1 MRYNT
6 SMMTPEQIA
15 AANAKHMQSIYGSP
29 GMAPSAVIKKPD
41 VDPYAGTGLAGTGG
55 VKGQQVNYTSDLGY
69 EPEFVPPQE
78 LSYISDL
85 GYEPEPPVNQNLQ
98 SIIDSLGPP
107 RTANTGN
114 STGALGINPDTG
126 DTFLPDSQPQIGDPI
141 PPGFLDG
148 LLPDDTGFFGG
159 QGPGQPP
166 TFRPPPSLSPFGNSI
181 RPQQQFNSYGGGF
194 GGGFPPRNPYGTG
207 GIGGFF
213 SQLAQLSPEQ
223 YDMGMNRFQ
232 QFNQQFNQQPSYGGG
247 FGGQRFQPPM
257 MPQQQFNPYGGG
269 FGGQRFQPPMMP
281 QQQFNPY
288 GGGFGGQRFQPPMM
302 PQQQFNQFGG
312 GFGGFN
318 QAPNPYGGRQ
328 FMNPQILPFNM
339 QPMTG
344 ITPPQQPS
352 DPYAASTRPLPP
364 HMNPDGTTTLSRSIV
379 GAGQSPLGSGFG
391 RPASDSIPDYRQRG
405 NPLQGGGMM
414 GTTNPDGTLSI
425 GAGQT
430 GPQTGVQGSG
440 MNVAPQAPAPMF

>member
-1 MRYNT
+1 MRFDP
-6 SMMTPEQIA
+6 SQMTPEQIA
-15 AANAKHMQSIYGSP
+15 AANTKHMQSMFG
-29 GMAPSAVIKKPD
+29 GLQKPD
-41 VDPYAGTGLAGTGG
+41 KDPYAGTALAGTAG
-55 VKGQQVNYTSDLGY
+55 VKGQQVSGISDLGY

-78 LSYISDL
+78 LNYISDL

-126 DTFLPDSQPQIGDPI
+126 DTFLPNSQPQIGDPI

-148 LLPDDTGFFGG
+148 LAVPDVFPP
-159 QGPGQPP
+159 QMSPGQLP
-166 TFRPPPSLSPFGNSI
+166 TYRPPPSLSPFGNSI
-181 RPQQQFNSYGGGF
+181 RPQQQFNPYGGGF

-257 MPQQQFNPYGGG
+257 RPQQQFNPYGGG

-318 QAPNPYGGRQ
+318 QAPNPYGGSFNSPLRQ

-352 DPYAASTRPLPP
+352 DQ
-364 HMNPDGTTTLSRSIV
+364 GFTTTLNSPSSI
-379 GAGQSPLGSGFG
+379 
-391 RPASDSIPDYRQRG
+391 
-405 NPLQGGGMM
+405 GGGRMDQPILLSGPAGVNLAGGNQATSQVYTGEVRDSAGNITRPDLGASSGQPNQQPM
-414 GTTNPDGTLSI
+414 GG
-425 GAGQT
+425 
-430 GPQTGVQGSG
+430 G

>member
-1 MRYNT
+1 MRFDP
-6 SMMTPEQIA
+6 SQMTPEQIA
-15 AANAKHMQSIYGSP
+15 AANAKHMQSMLG
-29 GMAPSAVIKKPD
+29 GLQKPD
-41 VDPYAGTGLAGTGG
+41 KDPYAGTGLAGTAGI
-55 VKGQQVNYTSDLGY
+55 KGQQLSGISDLGY

-78 LSYISDL
+78 LNYISDL

-148 LLPDDTGFFGG
+148 LISDDAGFFGG

-181 RPQQQFNSYGGGF
+181 RPQQQFNPYGGGF

-213 SQLAQLSPEQ
+213 SQF
-223 YDMGMNRFQ
+223 G
-232 QFNQQFNQQPSYGGG
+232 QQPSYGGG

-269 FGGQRFQPPMMP
+269 FGGQRFQPPRMPQQQFNPYGGGFGGQRFQPPRMP

-344 ITPPQQPS
+344 TTMRDLKFGPPPSQQVRMDQPILQSGVTQGPFGLNSNS
-352 DPYAASTRPLPP
+352 DVL
-364 HMNPDGTTTLSRSIV
+364 V
-379 GAGQSPLGSGFG
+379 
-391 RPASDSIPDYRQRG
+391 G

-414 GTTNPDGTLSI
+414 ATTNPDGTTTI
-425 GAGQT
+425 GAGRMAAPGTNMAT
-430 GPQTGVQGSG
+430 GQAPETASYVSSPEID
-440 MNVAPQAPAPMF
+440 APQAPASMF

>member
-1 MRYNT
+1 MRFDPTGMTQAEIDSLSEAYNQMVMGNQPT
-6 SMMTPEQIA
+6 KPQTANYIA
-15 AANAKHMQSIYGSP
+15 
-29 GMAPSAVIKKPD
+29 D
-41 VDPYAGTGLAGTGG
+41 AGEPIPF
-55 VKGQQVNYTSDLGY
+55 
-69 EPEFVPPQE
+69 EPEFVPPQ
-78 LSYISDL
+78 D
-85 GYEPEPPVNQNLQ
+85 
-98 SIIDSLGPP
+98 
-107 RTANTGN
+107 

-148 LLPDDTGFFGG
+148 LISDDAGFFGG

-181 RPQQQFNSYGGGF
+181 RPQQQFNPYGGGF

-269 FGGQRFQPPMMP
+269 FGGQRFQPPRMP

-318 QAPNPYGGRQ
+318 QAPNPFGGSFNSPLRQ

-344 ITPPQQPS
+344 TTPPQQPS
-352 DPYAASTRPLPP
+352 TLNSPSGVGLVTTRMAAP
-364 HMNPDGTTTLSRSIV
+364 GTNM
-379 GAGQSPLGSGFG
+379 A
-391 RPASDSIPDYRQRG
+391 
-405 NPLQGGGMM
+405 
-414 GTTNPDGTLSI
+414 
-425 GAGQT
+425 T
-430 GPQTGVQGSG
+430 G
-440 MNVAPQAPAPMF
+440 QAPEETRII